1 MFEVD
6 LDGEDQDSAT
16 SDHVEKEDHSFILMG
31 RVGVKHSLSHHMALG
46 REGKALQDDF
56 MQSV

>member
-31 RVGVKHSLSHHMALG
+31 
-46 REGKALQDDF
+46 
-56 MQSV
+56 